1 MKTGVILPSFR
12 DDPTEAL
19 EVARQSEEAGIDGV
33 FCFDHLW
40 PMGQPDRPAIA
51 PFPLL
56 AAVASTTERVC
67 VGTTVAR
74 VGLVPGPVL
83 VSEFVAL
90 ELLDPGRVIAGLGT
104 GDHLSSRENLAY
116 GVPFD
121 TAEVR
126 QGHLRVVA
134 AELRGHEIP
143 VWVGGGAHGTNRV
156 AADLG
161 VAINLWDAAPEA
173 VADAAA
179 SCEVTWAGP
188 PQERAEL
195 ARILP
200 ALRGAGATWAVFTW
214 PVPLVDL
221 CVFARQ

>member
-1 MKTGVILPSFR
+1 MRVGITLPQFS
-12 DDPTEAL
+12 DEADSAL
-19 EVARQSEEAGIDGV
+19 AAARRAEELGIDGV

-56 AAVASTTERVC
+56 AAVATTTERVC
-67 VGTTVAR
+67 IGTTVAR

-90 ELLDPGRVIAGLGT
+90 ELLAPGRVIAGLGT
-104 GDHLSSRENLAY
+104 GDHLSARENLAY
-116 GVPFD
+116 GVPFEP
-121 TAEVR
+121 AEVR

-134 AELRGHEIP
+134 AELREHGIP
-143 VWVGGGAHGTNRV
+143 VWVGGGVHSTNRV
-156 AADLG
+156 AGDLG

-173 VADAAA
+173 VAQAGA
-179 SCEVTWAGP
+179 SSEVTWAGP
-188 PQERAEL
+188 AQERAEL
-195 ARILP
+195 FRLLP
-200 ALRGAGATWAVFTW
+200 ALRRAGATWAVFTW

>member
-1 MKTGVILPSFR
+1 VKTGVILPSFR

-19 EVARQSEEAGIDGV
+19 EVAHQAEEAGVDGV

-40 PMGQPDRPAIA
+40 PMGRPDRPAIA

-74 VGLVPGPVL
+74 VGLVPAAVL
-83 VSEFVAL
+83 VSEFTAL
-90 ELLDPGRVIAGLGT
+90 ELLAPGRVIAGLGT
-104 GDHLSSRENLAY
+104 GDHLSAKENLAY
-116 GVPFD
+116 GVPFE
-121 TAEVR
+121 TAEAR

-134 AELRGHEIP
+134 ADLRERDIP
-143 VWVGGGAHGTNRV
+143 VWVGGGAHSTNRV
-156 AADLG
+156 AKDVG

-173 VADAAA
+173 VERAGAG
-179 SCEVTWAGP
+179 CEVTWSGP
-188 PQERAEL
+188 SHERGEL
-195 ARILP
+195 ARLLP
-200 ALRGAGATWAVFTW
+200 ALERAGATWAVFTW

-221 CVFARQ
+221 SVFARQ